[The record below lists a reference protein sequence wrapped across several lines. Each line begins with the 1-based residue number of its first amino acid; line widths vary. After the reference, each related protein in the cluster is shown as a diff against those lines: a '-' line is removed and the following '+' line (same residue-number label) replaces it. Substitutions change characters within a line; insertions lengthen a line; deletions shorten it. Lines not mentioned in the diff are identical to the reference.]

1 MTLTLE
7 LTPQQEHYLKSLAE
21 QKKLPVESIVDRL
34 LTTVSADIDDEQD
47 DEFDA
52 MWAEIQSCNGQPTEE
67 DLDEMFAAFDAIMP
81 SDIPPLPADFSRAD
95 IYMDHD

>member
-1 MTLTLE
+1 MPLTLE

-21 QKKLPVESIVDRL
+21 QKKVPVESVVDRF
-34 LTTVSADIDDEQD
+34 LTTMSADIDDEQD

-67 DLDEMFAAFDAIMP
+67 DLDAMVAEFAAIIPADV
-81 SDIPPLPADFSRAD
+81 PPLPADFSRAD
-95 IYMDHD
+95 IYADHD